1 MKTKLINNNSK
12 ELILF
17 LTGWGCD
24 DNQFLNFNSSS
35 KDILLFWDY
44 STLDFEF
51 DFSKYEEFYLLT
63 YSAGVYV
70 AGLIQNKLPN
80 FKTKIAINRNP
91 LMFDSHFGI
100 DKETLNIM
108 SNLDEKNVE
117 EFIKKYLIFDEN
129 DYKEFIKTPTLRS
142 FESSEIELKKLE
154 EFYHDFEPVEFDR
167 AILSDSDK
175 IFNPTTQK
183 EYFKQKAKIM
193 KNSAHNVFSKFKSY
207 DEILDFAN
215 N

>member
-80 FKTKIAINRNP
+80 FKTKIAINGNP

-129 DYKEFIKTPTLRS
+129 DYKEFIKTPALRS
-142 FESSEIELKKLE
+142 FKSSETELKKLE

-207 DEILDFAN
+207 DEIFDFAN